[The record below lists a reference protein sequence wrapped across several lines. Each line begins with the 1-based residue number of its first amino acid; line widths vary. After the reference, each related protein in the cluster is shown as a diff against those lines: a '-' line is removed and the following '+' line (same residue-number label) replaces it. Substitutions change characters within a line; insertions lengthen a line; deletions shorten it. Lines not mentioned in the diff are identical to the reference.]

1 MSTMLRLF
9 FMACAFLL
17 LTCAAPLAGAQD
29 TSADVLESR
38 EIEAARDPAA
48 DADIAERIRGIFSE
62 IPSLAAITVEVR
74 QGVVTLSGEVAND
87 AAAERAVRLAS
98 RLTGGQ
104 IFNDLETRTD
114 QLIRGWPVYL
124 LALGVFLFVAI
135 GGWLL
140 SGWAALWSRLTPNPF
155 IAELL
160 SQIVRVLAIFLAVIM
175 ALSILG
181 APALLSTFAGGA
193 GLLGLAIGFAVRD
206 TIENYIAS
214 IMLSLRQPFRANER
228 VKINE
233 HEGVVIRLTSRA
245 TVLMTL
251 DGNHLRIP
259 NADVFKGDEMWAGIE
274 VEGGLTYGWDST
286 STYVQNPPYFEGM
299 SMTPD
304 APQDIAGARI
314 LGLFGDSITTDHI
327 SPAGAIKA
335 DSPAGSYLQ
344 NHQVPPREF
353 NSYGSRRGNHEVMMR
368 GTFANIRIK
377 NQMLDGIEGG
387 FTKKF
392 PSGDVEPIYDASMA
406 YQKEGAQLVVIGG
419 KEYGT
424 GSSRD
429 WAAKGTRLLGVRAVI
444 AESFE
449 RIHRSNLIGMGVLP
463 LQFEDG
469 VSRET
474 LELTGDEHVSVTGVS
489 EMTPRQMLD
498 VTITFADGHSE
509 TVKAMARIDTENEL
523 EYFRNGGI
531 LHYVLRNLAAA

>member
-1 MSTMLRLF
+1 MLRLF

-98 RLTGGQ
+98 RLTGVVTVEESIARVLTVENNVGQ

-181 APALLSTFAGGA
+181 ATALLSTFAGGA

-259 NADVFKGDEMWAGIE
+259 NADVFKGVILNYSRNPERRFDFVLGVDAEDDPVEAMKVGLDAIGALDFVLPDPEPVAIIE
-274 VEGGLTYGWDST
+274 QV
-286 STYVQNPPYFEGM
+286 
-299 SMTPD
+299 
-304 APQDIAGARI
+304 
-314 LGLFGDSITTDHI
+314 GDSNIVLRFMGWVNQRDTDFPKAR
-327 SPAGAIKA
+327 SLAIRAAKT
-335 DSPAGSYLQ
+335 
-344 NHQVPPREF
+344 V
-353 NSYGSRRGNHEVMMR
+353 
-368 GTFANIRIK
+368 
-377 NQMLDGIEGG
+377 IEENG
-387 FTKKF
+387 FTL
-392 PSGDVEPIYDASMA
+392 PEPIYRLRFDQAPVALGDGTVTTAQKPPAPAPQKPAPRLHTDAELS
-406 YQKEGAQLVVIGG
+406 
-419 KEYGT
+419 
-424 GSSRD
+424 D
-429 WAAKGTRLLGVRAVI
+429 
-444 AESFE
+444 
-449 RIHRSNLIGMGVLP
+449 SNLDVRPDNSIEKKVA
-463 LQFEDG
+463 EE
-469 VSRET
+469 RAET
-474 LELTGDEHVSVTGVS
+474 AEQDL
-489 EMTPRQMLD
+489 LD
-498 VTITFADGHSE
+498 S
-509 TVKAMARIDTENEL
+509 ARPVE
-523 EYFRNGGI
+523 
-531 LHYVLRNLAAA
+531 